1 MSMRK
6 FPRHKFPFFTFK
18 VEIASPRCSL
28 FSDVKE
34 VIELVIWTDT
44 VLGVEIMLAISHY
57 FIGKRSKNSLL
68 AEMSTTQLL
77 HTSQAYRRL
86 KKISTKGSSM
96 IGSNQSRE
104 YNQTWRRQERKGAKG
119 SFLKAT
125 HKFLVFND
133 QRKRKM
139 RLNCEVSIVN
149 RLGPS
154 FSMRNSSKPARAS
167 LAIGRKE
174 SSKIAGG
181 TAEKTVFLLVCTAK
195 EKNGA
200 RYKVCTTFI

>member
-1 MSMRK
+1 
-6 FPRHKFPFFTFK
+6 
-18 VEIASPRCSL
+18 
-28 FSDVKE
+28 
-34 VIELVIWTDT
+34 
-44 VLGVEIMLAISHY
+44 
-57 FIGKRSKNSLL
+57 
-68 AEMSTTQLL
+68 MSTIKLGGGK
-77 HTSQAYRRL
+77 S
-86 KKISTKGSSM
+86 
-96 IGSNQSRE
+96 E
-104 YNQTWRRQERKGAKG
+104 RQFLESHPQIF
-119 SFLKAT
+119 SFQY
-125 HKFLVFND
+125 D

-139 RLNCEVSIVN
+139 RLNCQVSIVN

>member
-1 MSMRK
+1 
-6 FPRHKFPFFTFK
+6 
-18 VEIASPRCSL
+18 
-28 FSDVKE
+28 
-34 VIELVIWTDT
+34 
-44 VLGVEIMLAISHY
+44 MLAISNY
-57 FIGKRSKNSLL
+57 FIGKRSQSSLL
-68 AEMSTTQLL
+68 ARQPSFSILLKHIAGSRKFPPKNHRWLVRINHVSTIKLGGG
-77 HTSQAYRRL
+77 
-86 KKISTKGSSM
+86 K
-96 IGSNQSRE
+96 NESR
-104 YNQTWRRQERKGAKG
+104 
-119 SFLKAT
+119 FLKAT

-133 QRKRKM
+133 QRERKM

-200 RYKVCTTFI
+200 RYKVCTTLI

>member
-1 MSMRK
+1 
-6 FPRHKFPFFTFK
+6 
-18 VEIASPRCSL
+18 
-28 FSDVKE
+28 
-34 VIELVIWTDT
+34 
-44 VLGVEIMLAISHY
+44 
-57 FIGKRSKNSLL
+57 
-68 AEMSTTQLL
+68 
-77 HTSQAYRRL
+77 
-86 KKISTKGSSM
+86 M

-104 YNQTWRRQERKGAKG
+104 YNQTWRRQERKG

>member
-1 MSMRK
+1 
-6 FPRHKFPFFTFK
+6 
-18 VEIASPRCSL
+18 
-28 FSDVKE
+28 
-34 VIELVIWTDT
+34 
-44 VLGVEIMLAISHY
+44 
-57 FIGKRSKNSLL
+57 
-68 AEMSTTQLL
+68 MSTIKLGGGKSERQFLESHTQ
-77 HTSQAYRRL
+77 
-86 KKISTKGSSM
+86 I
-96 IGSNQSRE
+96 
-104 YNQTWRRQERKGAKG
+104 
-119 SFLKAT
+119 
-125 HKFLVFND
+125 KFLVFND
-133 QRKRKM
+133 QRERKM

-200 RYKVCTTFI
+200 RYKVCTTLI

>member
-1 MSMRK
+1 MRK

-77 HTSQAYRRL
+77 ISQAQENFHQR
-86 KKISTKGSSM
+86 IIDDWFESITWVQ
-96 IGSNQSRE
+96 SNLAAAR
-104 YNQTWRRQERKGAKG
+104 AKG

>member
-1 MSMRK
+1 
-6 FPRHKFPFFTFK
+6 
-18 VEIASPRCSL
+18 
-28 FSDVKE
+28 
-34 VIELVIWTDT
+34 
-44 VLGVEIMLAISHY
+44 MLAISHY

-68 AEMSTTQLL
+68 AEMSTQLL
-77 HTSQAYRRL
+77 QHIAGSRKFPPKDHRWL
-86 KKISTKGSSM
+86 VRINHVSTIKLGGGKS
-96 IGSNQSRE
+96 E
-104 YNQTWRRQERKGAKG
+104 RQ
-119 SFLKAT
+119 FLAFWKAT
-125 HKFLVFND
+125 DKFLVFND
-133 QRKRKM
+133 QRERKM

-200 RYKVCTTFI
+200 RYKVCTTLI

>member
-1 MSMRK
+1 M
-6 FPRHKFPFFTFK
+6 
-18 VEIASPRCSL
+18 
-28 FSDVKE
+28 
-34 VIELVIWTDT
+34 
-44 VLGVEIMLAISHY
+44 
-57 FIGKRSKNSLL
+57 
-68 AEMSTTQLL
+68 
-77 HTSQAYRRL
+77 
-86 KKISTKGSSM
+86 
-96 IGSNQSRE
+96 
-104 YNQTWRRQERKGAKG
+104 
-119 SFLKAT
+119 KAT
-125 HKFLVFND
+125 HKVLVFND
-133 QRKRKM
+133 QRERKM

-200 RYKVCTTFI
+200 RYKVCTTLI

>member
-1 MSMRK
+1 MSMRE

-34 VIELVIWTDT
+34 VIELVIWTNT

-57 FIGKRSKNSLL
+57 FIGKRSKKCLL
-68 AEMSTTQLL
+68 AEMSTPLL
-77 HTSQAYRRL
+77 LSSISQAQENFHQR
-86 KKISTKGSSM
+86 ITDDWFESITWVQ
-96 IGSNQSRE
+96 SNLAAAR
-104 YNQTWRRQERKGAKG
+104 TKG

-133 QRKRKM
+133 RRERKM

-174 SSKIAGG
+174 SSKTAGG

-200 RYKVCTTFI
+200 RYKVCTTLI

>member
-1 MSMRK
+1 
-6 FPRHKFPFFTFK
+6 
-18 VEIASPRCSL
+18 
-28 FSDVKE
+28 
-34 VIELVIWTDT
+34 
-44 VLGVEIMLAISHY
+44 
-57 FIGKRSKNSLL
+57 
-68 AEMSTTQLL
+68 
-77 HTSQAYRRL
+77 
-86 KKISTKGSSM
+86 
-96 IGSNQSRE
+96 
-104 YNQTWRRQERKGAKG
+104 
-119 SFLKAT
+119 
-125 HKFLVFND
+125 
-133 QRKRKM
+133 M

-200 RYKVCTTFI
+200 RYKVCTTLIYVIPLLSCPGGLFFQALLSGGGLFNLAKRINGSKVSRGRTCGYRTLYCFF